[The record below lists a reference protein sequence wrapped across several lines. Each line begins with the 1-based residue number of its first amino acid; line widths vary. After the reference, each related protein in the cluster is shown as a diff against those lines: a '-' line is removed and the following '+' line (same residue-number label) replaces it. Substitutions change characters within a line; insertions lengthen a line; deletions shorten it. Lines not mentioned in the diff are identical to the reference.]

1 MRFLPRR
8 TMDVNETLPRFLL
21 LLRFLCFVAVV
32 YLALHALFARLIS
45 KPDSRVLWFF
55 STLTT
60 PLTWPIRVWLPSET
74 SDSRLRY
81 VALVVYGLLWGMIL
95 VVTQIVAGQL

>member
-1 MRFLPRR
+1 MNITELVLR
-8 TMDVNETLPRFLL
+8 LL
-21 LLRFLCFVAVV
+21 FLLRFMLFVAVV
-32 YLALHALFARLIS
+32 YLSLHVIFARLIS
-45 KPDSRVLWFF
+45 KSESKVLWFF
-55 STLTT
+55 SVVTS

-81 VALVVYGLLWGMIL
+81 VALVAYGLLWGIIL